1 MTDNYSDTH
10 PSISHNNGY
19 FCSVQS
25 QNKYMKYKLLLFI
38 TLPVLLIFSSCE
50 TDFDVTAD
58 YKEIA
63 IVYGLLSQNDTVHYL
78 RINKAFLGDG
88 SAIQYADIQD
98 SSSFGDD
105 INVVLTETNI
115 NGITKDIQFDT
126 ASIHNKEDGIF
137 YSPDQ
142 LMYRANYVL
151 DPKSTY
157 QLKVSH
163 KKTSYEVSS
172 ITNLVQDFSITRPT
186 AAANVIPKLDFKR
199 DTVSVQK
206 IEWNTAVNGRLYQ
219 PTLRF
224 YFKETSFSSDTIN
237 RYIDWVFPSLKASDL
252 LGGKKLSVD
261 FKSEAFYLLC
271 EDKIPYADPSQEE
284 AVNTRL
290 ADHFDILF
298 TVVGDEFSTYLDVN
312 GPTTGLL
319 LEKPSYSNINN
330 GLGLFSSI
338 YHKTLYTRVG
348 DKIKADLQVKTNLH
362 FFAN

>member
-1 MTDNYSDTH
+1 
-10 PSISHNNGY
+10 
-19 FCSVQS
+19 
-25 QNKYMKYKLLLFI
+25 MKYKVLLFL
-38 TLPVLLIFSSCE
+38 TLPILMIFNSCE
-50 TDFDVTAD
+50 TDFDITAD

-63 IVYGLLSQNDTVHYL
+63 IVYGLLSQNDSVHYL

-88 SAIQYADIQD
+88 NALTYAGIHD
-98 SSSFGDD
+98 SSSYGND
-105 INVVLTETNI
+105 INVVLIETNI
-115 NGITKDIQFDT
+115 SGIQKTIQFDT
-126 ASIHNKEDGIF
+126 STIHNKEEGVF
-137 YSPDQ
+137 YAPDQ
-142 LMYRANYVL
+142 LMYKANYVL
-151 DPKSTY
+151 DTKSNY
-157 QLKVSH
+157 ELKVTH
-163 KKTSYEVSS
+163 KKTGFEVTS
-172 ITNLVQDFSITRPT
+172 ITNLVQDFSITKPT

-224 YFKETSFSSDTIN
+224 YFKETSFTSDTIT
-237 RYIDWVFPSLKASDL
+237 RYIDWVFPSSKASDL
-252 LGGKKLSVD
+252 LGGKKLSVE

-271 EDKIPYADPSQEE
+271 EDKIPYADAAKEE
-284 AVNTRL
+284 DVNTRL
-290 ADHFDILF
+290 VDHFDILF

-338 YHKTLYTRVG
+338 YHKKLYTKVG
-348 DKIKADLQVKTNLH
+348 DKIKADLQVKTDLH